1 MGLGDLFK
9 AKENKQLKEKIDE
22 LSALL
27 TPEMQEAVNI
37 NEHIKQL
44 NEQVALLDKTIS
56 DKNKEIEKLENQFKK
71 VEENNNKKIDELQVK
86 ISELNHEIVETQEVA
101 LLQSFG
107 IYEPT
112 YSFAT
117 SDEYKEELNRIR
129 EEGKALINDNK
140 AITIYNGWT
149 VNGDANKGRK
159 MSNDIAKLLMRA
171 FNVECDELISK
182 VKYNNFET
190 YVKRIEK
197 SFNAINKY
205 GKIMYISINGV
216 YMNNKIKELTLA
228 HEYAIK
234 KQQEKEEQKEI
245 KARMREEAKLQKEI
259 EEERKKLEK
268 EQTHYQNALA
278 KLNAQLEKAS
288 ENEKAE
294 LLSKKEEL
302 LGKIEDTEKA
312 IKDVDYREA
321 NKRAGY
327 VYVISNIGAF
337 GENVYKI
344 GMTRRLDPMERVYE
358 LGDASV
364 PFNFDVHAMIFSDD
378 APKLE
383 SALHKAFEDK
393 KLNMV
398 NHRREFFKVSLDEI
412 KKVIKENYDKT
423 VEFVD
428 LPEAEQFRIS
438 EKMRQAE

>member
-1 MGLGDLFK
+1 MGLGDIFK
-9 AKENKQLKEKIDE
+9 GNKAQSLELENQQLK
-22 LSALL
+22 A
-27 TPEMQEAVNI
+27 
-37 NEHIKQL
+37 
-44 NEQVALLDKTIS
+44 
-56 DKNKEIEKLENQFKK
+56 EIEKLTAQNAELTATIQPEHHEIKDLHAEVNRLKNLIS
-71 VEENNNKKIDELQVK
+71 ESESTISGNNNTIAEQQKRLEELKKEV
-86 ISELNHEIVETQEVA
+86 VETEEII
-101 LLQSFG
+101 LLQSMG

-112 YSFAT
+112 FNFAT
-117 SDEYKEELNRIR
+117 SDEYKEEIQNVRDEAKQII
-129 EEGKALINDNK
+129 K
-140 AITIYNGWT
+140 NGVAVT
-149 VNGDANKGRK
+149 GNLGLVFNGSGATGRQLVES
-159 MSNDIAKLLMRA
+159 MQKLLLRA
-171 FNVECDELISK
+171 FNSEADELIK
-182 VKYNNFET
+182 NVKYNNYDS
-190 YVKRIEK
+190 YVKKIEK
-197 SFNAINKY
+197 CAESI
-205 GKIMYISINGV
+205 GKLGMMLGIHVSEFYK
-216 YMNNKIKELTLA
+216 NNKIKELTLA

-344 GMTRRLDPMERVYE
+344 GMTRRLDPMERIYE

-393 KLNMV
+393 KVNMV

-438 EKMRQAE
+438 EKMRQI

>member
-1 MGLGDLFK
+1 MGIGDIFK
-9 AKENKQLKEKIDE
+9 GNKLQSLELENQQLK
-22 LSALL
+22 A
-27 TPEMQEAVNI
+27 
-37 NEHIKQL
+37 
-44 NEQVALLDKTIS
+44 
-56 DKNKEIEKLENQFKK
+56 EIEKLTAQNAELTATIQPEHHEIKDLHAEVNRLKNLIS
-71 VEENNNKKIDELQVK
+71 ESESTISGNNNTIAEQQKRLEELKKEVV
-86 ISELNHEIVETQEVA
+86 ETEEIV
-101 LLQSFG
+101 LLQTMG
-107 IYEPT
+107 IYDPT
-112 YSFAT
+112 FNFAT
-117 SDEYKEELNRIR
+117 SDEYKEEMQNVRDEAKRIV
-129 EEGKALINDNK
+129 K
-140 AITIYNGWT
+140 NGVAVT
-149 VNGDANKGRK
+149 GNLGLVFNGCAATGRK
-159 MSNDIAKLLMRA
+159 LVENMQKLLLRA
-171 FNVECDELISK
+171 FNSEADELIK
-182 VKYNNFET
+182 NVKYNNYDS
-190 YVKRIEK
+190 YVKKIEK
-197 SFNAINKY
+197 CAESI
-205 GKIMYISINGV
+205 GKLGMMLGIHVSEFYK
-216 YMNNKIKELTLA
+216 NNKIKELTLA

-393 KLNMV
+393 KVNMV